1 MDENVDVCPFY
12 PNIRNGA
19 FYKFVLAFMYGNGCN
34 AYNIVKT
41 ILGGVYMKVETKN
54 GNLLL
59 TKSDTILVYENEDLT
74 LTLDE
79 QFKLIFQFIEDSTI
93 KENKM
98 EFEDL
103 DTGIKIK
110 LINFNNPIGIATNK
124 EIPFASANGKSVYLS
139 FAVYSISKTK
149 LLHYNIYTEQ

>member
-1 MDENVDVCPFY
+1 
-12 PNIRNGA
+12 
-19 FYKFVLAFMYGNGCN
+19 
-34 AYNIVKT
+34 
-41 ILGGVYMKVETKN
+41 MKVEIKKK
-54 GNLLL
+54 NLLL

-79 QFKLIFQFIEDSTI
+79 QFVLIFHFVEDSTI

-98 EFEDL
+98 EFEDI
-103 DTGIKIK
+103 DEGIKIK
-110 LINFNNPIGIATNK
+110 LVNFNNPIGIATNK

-149 LLHYNIYTEQ
+149 LLHYNIYMEQ